1 MITCDYSGIA
11 KQYDLWSM
19 GDAAYVP
26 VANFYL
32 SYLIKYDGVFA
43 ELGVGTGRI
52 ALPLS
57 MKPNV
62 FIYGIDSCKSMLE
75 QCRKKMNNNTKLDLI
90 CADFINFKLP
100 QKADVIYMPFR
111 TIGHILDKSEL
122 ESFFNNVYMNLKE
135 KGVFIFDHYMFNK
148 EWALAHNDVEIIMF
162 ENDNMQIIDRYVYD
176 FENNIMHCTV
186 SCNNEIVALFDFH
199 WINVEEIQAIY
210 PLCGFELTAL
220 YGDFD
225 GSSLVTESPNQIW
238 VLRRP
243 E

>member
-19 GDAAYVP
+19 GDEAYAP
-26 VANFYL
+26 VADFYL
-32 SYLIKYDGVFA
+32 SYLKNYNGVFA

-57 MKPNV
+57 TKPNV
-62 FIYGIDSCKSMLE
+62 VVYGIDACKSMLE
-75 QCRKKMNNNTKLDLI
+75 QCREKMNNNTKLELI
-90 CADFINFKLP
+90 CADFVNFKLP
-100 QKADVIYMPFR
+100 EKADIIYMPFR

-135 KGVFIFDHYMFNK
+135 NGLFIFDHYIFNK
-148 EWALAHNDVEIIMF
+148 DWALAHNDVEILMF
-162 ENDNMQIIDRYVYD
+162 KNDNIQIIDRYVYD
-176 FENNIMHCTV
+176 FENNIMHCKV
-186 SCNNEIVALFDFH
+186 SCNNQIVTFFDFR
-199 WINVEEIQAIY
+199 WINVEEIQSIY
-210 PLCGFELTAL
+210 PRYGFELIAL

-225 GSSLVTESPNQIW
+225 GSNWTGESPNQIW